1 MDRILSWAGHAVL
14 LAALLLTRTLL
25 GAEEVNLLLLGDW
38 GADPTKSEH
47 VKAQQRTAK
56 VLGDWVKTL
65 PKQPDA
71 VLLLGDNFY
80 GTLKGVDDARW
91 IRLFAASIPLER
103 VSAEACGNIKQSA
116 RHSWSRR

>member
-1 MDRILSWAGHAVL
+1 M
-14 LAALLLTRTLL
+14 TRTLL

-71 VLLLGDNFY
+71 VLLLGTIF
-80 GTLKGVDDARW
+80 TVR
-91 IRLFAASIPLER
+91 SR
-103 VSAEACGNIKQSA
+103 VSTTRAGFDFSP
-116 RHSWSRR
+116 RLSP

>member
-1 MDRILSWAGHAVL
+1 
-14 LAALLLTRTLL
+14 
-25 GAEEVNLLLLGDW
+25 
-38 GADPTKSEH
+38 

-80 GTLKGVDDARW
+80 GTLKGVDEARW
-91 IRLFAASIPLER
+91 DSTFRRVYPPVLSFSPLIIEYRNGLLVITTTIFRALDCGPFSGAGGQKRSIRYRRSR
-103 VSAEACGNIKQSA
+103 VTPPAD
-116 RHSWSRR
+116 